1 MIPRHDSLLSADRD
15 AGRRRTVGVLVGTL
29 CGVAWGS
36 QFPVAKSLFAT
47 VDPYTLVAIRYGV
60 AALVFLGVLAAVE
73 GRGAVRYEGRLRH
86 ALLIGST
93 GVTGGV
99 LLVWVGLEH
108 ARPQDIA
115 LVVATQP
122 LMTAIV
128 NRLLGGPRLRR
139 VTLVAIAVALAGVT
153 LVITRGHPTSLSD
166 GELGWGVLIAGFG
179 QFWWALYTIETG
191 RYPGWSPLRITALTA
206 WPGGLTVAAIA
217 VIAASA
223 GWTHPAA
230 EAIWD
235 ARGALVYIVLVTTV
249 FAVFAWNFARLRIG
263 AQNTSLFMNLV
274 PVSTFAIETAR
285 GYRPNTAELAG
296 AALVIAALVA
306 NNILLREPRGAKDS
320 RLASA
325 AGERAASPP
334 NVSRR

>member
-1 MIPRHDSLLSADRD
+1 MLRNAHLLSPEGDT
-15 AGRRRTVGVLVGTL
+15 GRRRAVGVLVGASAAVL
-29 CGVAWGS
+29 WGS
-36 QFPVAKSLFAT
+36 QFPVAKPLFAT
-47 VDPYTLVAIRYGV
+47 VDPYTLVAIRYGIASLIFL
-60 AALVFLGVLAAVE
+60 AALLLIE
-73 GRGAVRYEGRLRH
+73 GSASLRYEGHFRRS
-86 ALLIGST
+86 LLLGST

-99 LLVWVGLEH
+99 LLVFVGLEH
-108 ARPQDIA
+108 ARSQEIA
-115 LVVATQP
+115 LVVGTQP
-122 LMTAIV
+122 LLTALV
-128 NRLLGGPRLRR
+128 NRLLGGPRLRPI
-139 VTLVAIAVALAGVT
+139 TLVAIVVALLGVL
-153 LVITRGHPTSLSD
+153 LVITRGHPASLAN
-166 GELGWGVLIAGFG
+166 GEIGWGVPIAAFG